1 MENNPEPRVT
11 LEDLLR
17 FKRSERPAQEFWT
30 EFEAKLRRKQLAAA
44 VAKRPWWFGLSQAF
58 VALSRYQLSAGLA
71 AVLAVTFLTV
81 REYRESGFEAVL
93 LSSELAVAASVSAA
107 PAVKDGEASLVVE
120 ELSVRPVD
128 AVFANREAATAPVRP
143 AEREEQGDVQVGS
156 LMSWGVAGAA
166 VPQSPAARSIRVNLA
181 VSDVGV
187 AGWESAVNLGR
198 DEVLGLSQSS
208 RAEPLAQ
215 VASPKEV
222 RRQRLFGY
230 VAQSAALQGD
240 AAERTLPGRD
250 RLASRLSDQELYES
264 VRRMSAGGDRL
275 TLKF

>member
-1 MENNPEPRVT
+1 M
-11 LEDLLR
+11 EDLLR
-17 FKRSERPAQEFWT
+17 LKRSERPAREFWT
-30 EFEAKLRRKQLAAA
+30 EFEVELRQKQLAAA
-44 VAKRPWWFGLSQAF
+44 VEKRPWWFGFSRAF
-58 VALSRYQLSAGLA
+58 VGLSRYQLPAGAA

-81 REYRESGFEAVL
+81 REYRDPGFEAVL
-93 LSSELAVAASVSAA
+93 PSSELAVAAGVSAA
-107 PAVKDGEASLVVE
+107 PAVKYSEARPVVE
-120 ELSVRPVD
+120 ELAARPVY
-128 AVFANREAATAPVRP
+128 AVIANREAAPAPVG
-143 AEREEQGDVQVGS
+143 AVEREEQGEAQFGS
-156 LMSWGVAGAA
+156 LMPWGVGGVT
-166 VPQSPAARSIRVNLA
+166 VPQSPSARSIAANLA
-181 VSDVGV
+181 AADVST
-187 AGWESAVNLGR
+187 AGWESALNLGR
-198 DEVLGLSQSS
+198 DEALGLSRSS

-215 VASPKEV
+215 VASPNEV